1 VTPDRLFK
9 FGPRYRL
16 TEFWI
21 DVERVLDCCADADRR
36 DSGIPRLSTD
46 ELCQTDAFDRDP
58 LSPTQR
64 FAATAFEQGLE
75 GLLVPSCT
83 RFAGGNLVL
92 FPTNLLLGSEV
103 RIVRAEDPVLY
114 VERPGV

>member
-1 VTPDRLFK
+1 M
-9 FGPRYRL
+9 
-16 TEFWI
+16 
-21 DVERVLDCCADADRR
+21 
-36 DSGIPRLSTD
+36 
-46 ELCQTDAFDRDP
+46 DAFDLDP
-58 LSPTQR
+58 PNPTQR
-64 FAATAFEQGLE
+64 HAAVAFEQSFE

-92 FPTNLLLGSEV
+92 FPTNLLPGSEV